1 MKLEPQGDQQ
11 IVAETFGRF
20 FDEHSSMARVR
31 AAMPLGFD
39 RSLWKS
45 LADMGA
51 LTMRVDAKPS
61 GADLGLLDAAL
72 VMEQAGRT
80 LASGPL
86 AEAIVAA
93 RLLAEIGG
101 EEGVDWL
108 RRIADG
114 SAVVTVALRDVALAE
129 RQQIA
134 GGSVAD
140 AVLYLKDDGV
150 WLHRTSAADRIPVAN
165 HASTSMSEM
174 SLAGQGIVLARG
186 AAARAAFLAGIEEW
200 KLLIAAALSGLS
212 REALKLAAAYACERI
227 QFGQP
232 IGAYQAISHPLAD
245 SIVDTDAAQLMVW
258 RAICSLAHGEVNAG
272 SRVSLAF
279 WWAVRTASDSTT
291 RALHTFGGYGLT
303 LEYDIHLFHLRA
315 RAWPLMLGDPADMLA
330 EAGRRLWCDEKT
342 PFPPVG
348 DVSIDFDLGSAA
360 DDLAAETREFFR
372 VHLTPELKAKA
383 HFSFS
388 GHDPGLHKELAGAK
402 LLYPA
407 WPREWGGRE
416 ADPYANFA
424 ALREWDRAE
433 WTAHAQ
439 STTNMIGQILM
450 LFGSPEVKNAIL
462 PAIAAG
468 EKICSL
474 GFSEPSSGSDVFAA
488 KTSATR
494 DGDQWLIEGQ
504 KMFTSGANVAHYV
517 LLLARTDK
525 GAQKHRGLTMFLVPL
540 DALGVA
546 IQPIRT
552 FQDEPT
558 NITFYSGVRLPD
570 AYRLGPVDG
579 GIQVM
584 VASLKLEQG
593 GGGFFYPHAR
603 LLEAAV
609 EWARTTRRGNRRV
622 IDDEHV
628 QRRLARVAC
637 HVAASEVIV
646 FRSLWAAAEGR
657 SGPFGPMS
665 KLFSSE
671 KFLLDS
677 NDVLELAAPESLTK
691 TSGPLAFINQCSRHA
706 SATTIYGGTS
716 EVHRSMVAEH
726 ALGLPRTRA
735 AG

>member
-11 IVAETFGRF
+11 IIAETFGRF
-20 FDEHSSMARVR
+20 FDEHSSIAKVR

-39 RSLWKS
+39 RSLWKA
-45 LADMGA
+45 LAEMGA
-51 LTMRVDAKPS
+51 LTMRIDAKHS
-61 GADLGLLDAAL
+61 GSGLGLLDAAL

-86 AEAIVAA
+86 AEAMVAA

-101 EEGVDWL
+101 DEGADWL
-108 RRIADG
+108 GRIADG
-114 SAVVTVALRDVALAE
+114 SAVVTMALRDVALSE
-129 RQQIA
+129 RQLIG

-140 AVLYLKDDGV
+140 AVLYLKADSIC
-150 WLHRTSAADRIPVAN
+150 LYRPSAVDRVAVAN
-165 HASTSMSEM
+165 YASTPMSEM
-174 SLAGQGIVLARG
+174 SLAGQGVVLASG
-186 AAARAAFLAGIEEW
+186 TAARAVFLAGIEEW
-200 KLLIAAALSGLS
+200 KLLTAAALCGLS

-232 IGAYQAISHPLAD
+232 IGTYQAISHPLAD
-245 SIVDTDAAQLMVW
+245 LIVDADAAKLLVW
-258 RAICSLAHGEVNAG
+258 RAICSIADADADAG
-272 SRVSLAF
+272 SRISRAF
-279 WWAVRTASDSTT
+279 WWAARTASDSTN

-315 RAWPLMLGDPADMLA
+315 RAWPLMLGDPAAMLA
-330 EAGRRLWCDEKT
+330 EVGRRLWSGEKT
-342 PFPPVG
+342 PLPPAG
-348 DVSIDFDLGSAA
+348 EVSIDFDLGSAA
-360 DDLAAETREFFR
+360 DELAAETREFFLA
-372 VHLTPELKAKA
+372 HLTRELKQKA
-383 HFSFS
+383 HYSFS
-388 GHDPGLHKELAGAK
+388 GHDPGLHKQLAGAK

-424 ALREWDRAE
+424 AIREWDRAE
-433 WTAHAQ
+433 WTSHAQ
-439 STTNMIGQILM
+439 ATTNMIGQILM
-450 LFGSPEVKNAIL
+450 RFGSSEVQNSIL

-494 DGDQWLIEGQ
+494 DGDNWRIEGQ

-517 LLLARTDK
+517 LLLTRTDK
-525 GAQKHRGLTMFLVPL
+525 AAQKHRGLTMFLVPL
-540 DALGVA
+540 DTPGVA
-546 IQPIRT
+546 IQPIQT

-558 NITFYSGVRLPD
+558 NITFYSGVRIPD

-584 VASLKLEQG
+584 IASLKLEQG
-593 GGGFFYPHAR
+593 GGGFFYPHER

-609 EWARTTRRGNRRV
+609 EWARTTPRGARRA
-622 IDDEHV
+622 IDDEYV

-646 FRSLWAAAEGR
+646 YLSLWAAAEAR

-665 KLFSSE
+665 KMFSSE

-716 EVHRSMVAEH
+716 EVHRSMIAEH
-726 ALGLPRTRA
+726 ALGLPRSRA